1 MKGKYPLIDLLNY
14 SGLSKSTYF
23 DNINKQNAREHK
35 DDELAKIIE
44 SIFIENYKKYG
55 SPRIAIELHNRGII
69 VNEKKVAR
77 IMKKYHISAKP
88 KAKRYSSY
96 KGEVGLIADRLVN
109 RGAFDSGCPGMIF
122 GTDVTQFKIGEDKIY
137 LSPIIDFHTR
147 EIVAHDISERPNMK
161 QIYRMMDRFEER
173 YGLDLHGAIIHSD
186 QGWQYQQKWFQD
198 WVHDHNMKQSMSR
211 KGNCLDNSPTENFF
225 GRLKEEMF
233 YGQEWRYETVKE
245 LVVAIDRWIKY
256 YNNTRIVTILKNS
269 PAKYLAAIESVK

>member
-1 MKGKYPLIDLLNY
+1 MKARYRLSDLLTY
-14 SGLSKSTYF
+14 SGLSKSTFF
-23 DNINKQNAREHK
+23 DIIKNQDIRKHK
-35 DDELAKIIE
+35 DDELAEVIE
-44 SIFIENYKKYG
+44 DIFVANYKKYG
-55 SPRIAIELHNRGII
+55 SPRITIELHNRGII
-69 VNEKKVAR
+69 INEKKVAR
-77 IMKKYHISAKP
+77 IMKKYHITAKP

-122 GTDVTQFKIGEDKIY
+122 GTDVTQFKIGEDKLY

-147 EIVAHDISERPNMK
+147 EIVAYDVSTHPNMK

-173 YGLDLHGAIIHSD
+173 YGMDLHGAIIHSD

-198 WVHDHNMKQSMSR
+198 WIQSHNMHQSMSR

-233 YGQEWRYETVKE
+233 YGQEWRYEKIQDLE
-245 LVVAIDRWIKY
+245 VAIKRWIRY

-269 PAKYLAAIESVK
+269 PKKYLATIESVK